1 MDKEQEY
8 FCKIKSQKFFD
19 TIGWSITWGLKVAG
33 IIFIGVITWRISNAN
48 IDISNFKD
56 CNFNDLLS
64 LILALFAILISVL
77 FYFKSTESSNKFY
90 SDTYRFTKDISESIG
105 RIDERFGEKMTSL
118 YDNFKRLDSYLHNQP
133 SKVEKEI
140 KTVEATEQ
148 KATESK
154 EKSEQEYQEIINNLI
169 TRTKIDGEEKDKLL
183 RELQRIQQ
191 ERDEAIEAMSLAQHK
206 LKRLQARKQKD
217 YIPFNSSNY
226 EDINNQIKEFF
237 MRTSFSHQIEE
248 LGFPMAKAFFHKI
261 KNDHLPSS
269 LLDDM
274 QRLDYLDSEG
284 ELTNRGYKMLK
295 EVSNA
300 L

>member
-8 FCKIKSQKFFD
+8 FCKTKSQKFFD
-19 TIGWSITWGLKVAG
+19 AIGWSITWGLKIVG
-33 IIFIGVITWRISNAN
+33 IIFIGIIAWRIASVN

-56 CNFNDLLS
+56 YSFNDLLS
-64 LILALFAILISVL
+64 LILAMFAISISIL

-140 KTVEATEQ
+140 KSVEATEQ

-154 EKSEQEYQEIINNLI
+154 EKSEQEYKEIINNLL

-183 RELQRIQQ
+183 NELQRIQK
-191 ERDEAIEAMSLAQHK
+191 ERDEAIEKMSLAQHK
-206 LKRLQARKQKD
+206 LRNLLQMER
-217 YIPFNSSNY
+217 IPRHVINSSHDN
-226 EDINNQIKEFF
+226 DDGSIRHFF
-237 MRTSFSHQIEE
+237 KSTKIASRIARIGWPDARDAFSSMIEGCPIV
-248 LGFPMAKAFFHKI
+248 LIH
-261 KNDHLPSS
+261 
-269 LLDDM
+269 DM
-274 QRLDYLDSEG
+274 QRLGYIDSDG
-284 ELTNRGYKMLK
+284 RLSRSGYKMLS
-295 EVSNA
+295 ETA
-300 L
+300 C